1 VWHAQQ
7 WLINRENEMIPIKT
21 ESAWRGTSDCR
32 SCGIRDMVLFADL
45 NEHDFSHVHAP
56 IDDLEFA
63 QGVSLYGEGSP
74 VQGIFTLRSGMVKL
88 VRSTLDGRP
97 RIVRVLR
104 SGDVVGLEALAGAR
118 YDSDAVALAPVS
130 VCRIPLKVIQKLAS
144 TSPRLHTQ
152 LMHKWQRALKD
163 ADDWLADMNFG
174 TARQRVTNL
183 IMKMRSPSNHDISM
197 LFSRE
202 DMGAMLDLKLETVSR
217 EISALV
223 REGVIEQLD
232 KQGRIYRVNHHNDQP
247 VAAG

>member
-1 VWHAQQ
+1 
-7 WLINRENEMIPIKT
+7 MIPIKT

-32 SCGIRDMVLFADL
+32 QCGIRDMVLFADL
-45 NEHDFSHVHAP
+45 NEYDFAHIHAP

-63 QGVSLYGEGSP
+63 HAVALYAEGSP

-88 VRSTLDGRP
+88 VRNTLDGRP

-104 SGDVVGLEALAGAR
+104 SGDVIGLEALAGPR
-118 YDSDAVALAPVS
+118 YDSDAIALTAVT
-130 VCRIPLKVIQKLAS
+130 VCRIPQRVIQKLAAS
-144 TSPRLHTQ
+144 SPRLHTQ

-174 TARQRVTNL
+174 TARQRVANL
-183 IMKMRSPSNHDISM
+183 VLKMRNPSRPDVAV

-217 EISALV
+217 EITRLV
-223 REGVIEQLD
+223 RDGIIEQMD
-232 KQGRIYRVNHHNDQP
+232 KQGRIYFVRQP
-247 VAAG
+247 ERLSVA